1 MADVINSY
9 IGLFIPCYIDQ
20 FYPNVGIATL
30 ELLQRLGLDVH
41 YPLKQTCCGQPLA
54 NSGAEKKAISVYL
67 NFIKNFS
74 EFDYIVDQTVEVKD
88 VRENTYELCEFLID
102 ILQVDDVGAVFPKKV
117 GLHQSCHGLR
127 GLELG
132 KPSEL
137 VTQWNSKVHQ
147 LLAKVKGI
155 ELVSLDREDECCGF
169 GGTFSV
175 FESDVSVKMGRMR
188 VKDHETH
195 GAEVITA
202 TDMSCLMH
210 LEGIIRRE
218 KKPVRV
224 MHIAEILN
232 SRL

>member
-1 MADVINSY
+1 M
-9 IGLFIPCYIDQ
+9 
-20 FYPNVGIATL
+20 
-30 ELLQRLGLDVH
+30 
-41 YPLKQTCCGQPLA
+41 
-54 NSGAEKKAISVYL
+54 
-67 NFIKNFS
+67 
-74 EFDYIVDQTVEVKD
+74 
-88 VRENTYELCEFLID
+88 
-102 ILQVDDVGAVFPKKV
+102 QVDVGASFLGKV

-137 VTQWNSKVHQ
+137 VTQRNSKVHQ

-155 ELVSLDREDECCGF
+155 ELVSLEREDECFGF

-175 FESDVSVKMGRMR
+175 FEPGVSVKMGRMR
-188 VKDHETH
+188 VKDLETH

-218 KKPVRV
+218 KNAVRV
-224 MHIAEILN
+224 THIAEILN